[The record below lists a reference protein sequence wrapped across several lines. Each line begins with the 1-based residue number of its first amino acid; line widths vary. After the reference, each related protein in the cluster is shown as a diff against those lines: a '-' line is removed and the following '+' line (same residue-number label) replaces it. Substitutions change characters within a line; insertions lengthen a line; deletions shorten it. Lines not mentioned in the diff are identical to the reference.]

1 MKRDIYSLTSLKILG
16 NRTETAGSVGS
27 ARQGGFACPS
37 IISQFCFFTTSLL
50 STLSWHS
57 YSLRDSTSQG
67 FQPQTNELDWLR
79 FAQLIQS
86 LLRGS
91 GQAWVIYAPLL
102 LAVESVLFE
111 PHRLKINENIFLK
124 ENGVV
129 AKRRG
134 NISGQA
140 KTTDIFMSSVNA
152 WISDRWMDGWTD
164 GLGGWMDVWMNA
176 KMQCP
181 GQGSVWW
188 ETYKKNTFLLIWTVR
203 ALKISN
209 SFGSLPQ
216 KRDQEIW
223 GKWLEEDYWKIGTWN
238 KEWEHGEE
246 FL

>member
-164 GLGGWMDVWMNA
+164 GLGGWMCEWMQKCNA
-176 KMQCP
+176 
-181 GQGSVWW
+181 QGKGLYDEKLTRKILSYLSELW
-188 ETYKKNTFLLIWTVR
+188 EHSRLAIPLVLFHRKETRRFE
-203 ALKISN
+203 
-209 SFGSLPQ
+209 GSG
-216 KRDQEIW
+216 W
-223 GKWLEEDYWKIGTWN
+223 GKTTEK
-238 KEWEHGEE
+238 
-246 FL
+246 